1 MTRSTKENNKAVI
14 SCSYYFL
21 YVMLECPVSL
31 PSAYPASLCTEPPHL
46 RKKGRGGGKGM
57 YTGYIQYAIFP
68 KRTHKI
74 FVRLFRQKALQEIVT
89 VTH

>member
-31 PSAYPASLCTEPPHL
+31 PSAYPASLCT
-46 RKKGRGGGKGM
+46 GGGKGM

-89 VTH
+89 VTHRKGEDFLSNY

>member
-14 SCSYYFL
+14 SYSYYFL

-31 PSAYPASLCTEPPHL
+31 PSAYPASLCTDPPPL

-74 FVRLFRQKALQEIVT
+74 FVRLFGQKALQEIVT

>member
-1 MTRSTKENNKAVI
+1 MTRSTKENKKAVI

-31 PSAYPASLCTEPPHL
+31 PSAYPASLYTDPPPL
-46 RKKGRGGGKGM
+46 RKKGRVGGKGM

-74 FVRLFRQKALQEIVT
+74 FVRLFHQKALEEIVT

>member
-31 PSAYPASLCTEPPHL
+31 PSAYPASLCTDPPPL

-68 KRTHKI
+68 KRTEQI
-74 FVRLFRQKALQEIVT
+74 FVRLFRQKAPQEIVT

>member
-1 MTRSTKENNKAVI
+1 ML
-14 SCSYYFL
+14 CSN
-21 YVMLECPVSL
+21 VP
-31 PSAYPASLCTEPPHL
+31 YPYHPHTQL
-46 RKKGRGGGKGM
+46 ACVQTPLTSGKKGRGGGKGM
-57 YTGYIQYAIFP
+57 YTGYIQYAISP

>member
-14 SCSYYFL
+14 SCSYFFL

-31 PSAYPASLCTEPPHL
+31 PSAYPASLCTDPPPL
-46 RKKGRGGGKGM
+46 RKKGRGGGNGM